1 MVGLIVQSF
10 DVEEFPSRRS
20 ARLGLA
26 WLCKTPGQ
34 TANHI
39 VQIYF
44 ISKRLVSSAP
54 FGLHPILVL
63 QSPGSMGSCNK
74 DLI

>member
-20 ARLGLA
+20 ARSGLA

-34 TANHI
+34 TANQI

-44 ISKRLVSSAP
+44 ISKRLVLFCTLWPSSNPRSAIP
-54 FGLHPILVL
+54 WFDGV
-63 QSPGSMGSCNK
+63 M
-74 DLI
+74 

>member
-20 ARLGLA
+20 ARSGLV
-26 WLCKTPGQ
+26 WLCKTPGP

-44 ISKRLVSSAP
+44 ISKRRVLFCTFWPSSNPRSA
-54 FGLHPILVL
+54 I
-63 QSPGSMGSCNK
+63 S
-74 DLI
+74 